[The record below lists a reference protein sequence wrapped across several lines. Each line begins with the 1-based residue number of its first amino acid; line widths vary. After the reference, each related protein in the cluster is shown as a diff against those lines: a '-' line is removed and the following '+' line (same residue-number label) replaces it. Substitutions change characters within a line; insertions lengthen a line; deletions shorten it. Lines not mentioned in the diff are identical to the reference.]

1 MFNKSFFEECKI
13 SHLTTDKTLI
23 VETIHKYLNMFPQL
37 MPLYNNKITSK
48 LLNVLTE
55 KNMTLLD
62 SHYFTTNEL
71 KYAWDKGF
79 YIVRDNNS
87 QRKTVLIENGDK
99 FSCISIRYSLQTLRY
114 CYKMIV
120 KDIYHQSFYLKCTK
134 NIDFFINKMKEAK
147 GFIKESEDRYIKTT
161 NIIYN
166 PCTESQTN
174 NSFVHQ
180 FVIIRYNNLHKE
192 WHYENCQKVVRGMPS
207 IIAYIKDHIIKLSEK
222 EKITNEEILSIIE
235 MKNKKAIEE
244 IQNNISIMASVIN
257 N

>member
-37 MPLYNNKITSK
+37 MPLSNNKISSN
-48 LLNVLTE
+48 LFNVLKE

-71 KYAWDKGF
+71 KYGWNKGF
-79 YIVRDNNS
+79 YIVCDNNS

-134 NIDFFINKMKEAK
+134 NIDFFINKMKDVK

-161 NIIYN
+161 NIIYK

-180 FVIIRYNNLHKE
+180 FVIIRYNNFHKE
-192 WHYENCQKVVRGMPS
+192 WNYENCQKIVRGMPS
-207 IIAYIKDHIIKLSEK
+207 IVTYIKDHIIKLSEK

>member
-37 MPLYNNKITSK
+37 MPLSNNKITSK
-48 LLNVLTE
+48 LFNVLKE

-87 QRKTVLIENGDK
+87 QRKTVLIESGDK

-134 NIDFFINKMKEAK
+134 NIDFFINKMKAVK

-180 FVIIRYNNLHKE
+180 FVIIRYNNLYKE
-192 WHYENCQKVVRGMPS
+192 WNYENCQKVVRGMPS
-207 IIAYIKDHIIKLSEK
+207 IVAYIKDHIIKLSEK

-244 IQNNISIMASVIN
+244 IQNNISIMANVIN

>member
-13 SHLTTDKTLI
+13 SPLTTDKTLI

-37 MPLYNNKITSK
+37 MPLSNNKITSK
-48 LLNVLTE
+48 LFDVLKE

-71 KYAWDKGF
+71 KYAWDSGF

-87 QRKTVLIENGDK
+87 QRKTVLIESGNK

-134 NIDFFINKMKEAK
+134 NIDFFINKMKSVK
-147 GFIKESEDRYIKTT
+147 GFIKETEDRKTT
-161 NIIYN
+161 NIIYK

-180 FVIIRYNNLHKE
+180 FVVIRYNNHYKE
-192 WHYENCQKVVRGMPS
+192 WNYENCQKVVHGMPS
-207 IIAYIKDHIIKLSEK
+207 IVSYIKDHIMKLSEK
-222 EKITNEEILSIIE
+222 EKFINDDILTIME
-235 MKNKKAIEE
+235 NKKNKAIEE
-244 IQNNISIMASVIN
+244 IQKNVSKMVRVIN
-257 N
+257 D